1 MPADLPACAPHVA
14 PVTME
19 RVIAVESGGDPLAL
33 HVNGLRIQPP
43 RQATVQQAA
52 ATARA
57 YIGRGY
63 NVDLGLS
70 QVNSRNL
77 PALGLTIEQAL
88 DACIN
93 VSGGASIL
101 HANYVRAT
109 QEMGQG
115 QPALLAALSAYNTGS
130 FSAGFH
136 NGYVAK
142 YVSVPQLTAPVIKA
156 SAVSHV
162 RRPPAPANPYAADTE
177 VRWSNALLASSN

>member
-57 YIGRGY
+57 YIARGY
-63 NVDLGLS
+63 NVDIGLS
-70 QVNSRNL
+70 QVNNRNL

-88 DACIN
+88 DPCTN

-101 HANYVRAT
+101 HANYVRAA
-109 QEMGQG
+109 QQIGQG
-115 QPALLAALSAYNTGS
+115 QPALWAALSAYNTGS
-130 FSAGFH
+130 FTAGFH

-142 YVSVPQLTAPVIKA
+142 YVSAQPNASLAIKMP
-156 SAVSHV
+156 AVSPIQH
-162 RRPPAPANPYAADTE
+162 PKLPANPYAADTLVKWE
-177 VRWSNALLASSN
+177 N